1 MGFDP
6 NNEVIKLC
14 AKGMEL
20 EGHGKPEEANKLFM
34 QAWNE
39 AASDFE
45 KFTSA
50 HYVARHQ
57 KSVLDKLH
65 WDELS
70 LAHALKINDD
80 SIKSSLP
87 SLYLNIAKCHE
98 DLQNF
103 QSARLNFELANTFS
117 QHLRDDEYA
126 KMVKRG
132 ILNGI
137 ERVTKLRNSL
147 ED

>member
-1 MGFDP
+1 MEFDS
-6 NNEVIKLC
+6 NNDIIRLC
-14 AKGMEL
+14 VKGMEL
-20 EGHGKPEEANKLFM
+20 EGQGKPEEAYSLFM
-34 QAWNE
+34 QAWSE
-39 AASDFE
+39 AVSDFE

-65 WDELS
+65 WDELA
-70 LAHALKINDD
+70 LTHALKIDDD

-87 SLYLNIAKCHE
+87 SLYLNIAKCYE

-103 QSARLNFELANTFS
+103 QNAKLNFELANTFS
-117 QHLRDDEYA
+117 QYLRDDEYG
-126 KMVKRG
+126 KIVKRG

-137 ERVTKLRNSL
+137 ERVAKLGK
-147 ED
+147 